1 VRPGTKAAALTVVLV
16 RGCIS
21 RCRFVA
27 AVHLCVQEPNL
38 LPGLPVVL
46 VSAAE
51 LGGGEVARERHPTEE
66 LDVRRVPVG
75 VVRRALP
82 KLHAVGQVCRG
93 HYRKPFTLRQT
104 FFHRFCMEV
113 IPFHVVC

>member
-1 VRPGTKAAALTVVLV
+1 MLFTCA
-16 RGCIS
+16 S
-21 RCRFVA
+21 RNQSCCPNLCVQELGGGEVA
-27 AVHLCVQEPNL
+27 RLCVQEPNL